1 MTHTRVISK
10 RLPKNFNNKNIQI
23 SLSFNRVKKTGKRT
37 RKDTIFTKNFREKNI
52 KSAIKYS
59 FSILQILI

>member
-1 MTHTRVISK
+1 MTHTRVISQ
-10 RLPKNFNNKNIQI
+10 RLTKIFNNENIKI
-23 SLSFNRVKKTGKRT
+23 SLSFNRVKKTGQRT

-52 KSAIKYS
+52 KSAIRYS